1 MRGLAVPL
9 IALAVLLALPALL
22 TPYTQDLVV
31 RIAIY
36 AIFALSLELLVGMT
50 GLVSLGHAAFLGIG
64 AYATVLVSG
73 DSAASLLKVL
83 VISVTAAAAYALF
96 VGALSL
102 RTRGVYFIMVTLAF
116 AQMAYF
122 VAHDT
127 KLGGGSDGIF
137 LYVKPVLEFGG
148 ATLINL
154 DDRRSFYYLVL
165 ACLALTYGLLALLLR
180 SRFGHALAGIRVNEQ
195 RMRAAGFRTYG
206 YKLAA
211 FVLAGALAGLAGFLI
226 AVRDG
231 FVNPEMLA
239 WQESGTV
246 LLMLILGG
254 LGHLRGAVLGALVF
268 TYALL
273 AALQRSR
280 FGHALAGIRVN
291 EQRMRAAGFRTYGYK
306 LAAFVIAGALA
317 GLAGFLVA
325 SRDGVV
331 NPELLAWHNSGEVL
345 LMIILGGLGHLRG
358 AVIGAFAYA
367 LLQELFKSDAI
378 FGAFAK
384 HWLLAMGLTI
394 IVSVALLPRGLIG
407 VADRLKARRSPEP
420 VQAT

>member
-1 MRGLAVPL
+1 MRSLAVPL
-9 IALAVLLALPALL
+9 IALGVLLALPAVL

-73 DSAASLLKVL
+73 DSGASLAKVL
-83 VISVTAAAAYALF
+83 VIGVAAAAAYALF

-137 LYVKPVLEFGG
+137 LYVKPVLEIGGVFGNI
-148 ATLINL
+148 TLINL
-154 DDRRSFYYLVL
+154 DDRRHLYFTVI
-165 ACLALTYGLLALLLR
+165 AALALTYALLALIAR

-195 RMRAAGFRTYG
+195 RMRAAGFATYR

-211 FVLAGALAGLAGFLI
+211 FVVAGALAAVAGVLLA
-226 AVRDG
+226 AKDG
-231 FVNPEMLA
+231 AVNPELMS
-239 WQESGTV
+239 WHESGAV

-254 LGHLRGAVLGALVF
+254 IG
-268 TYALL
+268 
-273 AALQRSR
+273 S
-280 FGHALAGIRVN
+280 
-291 EQRMRAAGFRTYGYK
+291 
-306 LAAFVIAGALA
+306 
-317 GLAGFLVA
+317 
-325 SRDGVV
+325 
-331 NPELLAWHNSGEVL
+331 
-345 LMIILGGLGHLRG
+345 LRG
-358 AVIGAFAYA
+358 AVIGAVAFT
-367 LLQELFKSDAI
+367 LLKELFQAEALIGPLASHWQLSLGLAI
-378 FGAFAK
+378 IAF
-384 HWLLAMGLTI
+384 
-394 IVSVALLPRGLIG
+394 VALLPKGLIG
-407 VADRLKARRSPEP
+407 LRARLSGA
-420 VQAT
+420 AHG